1 MVQDPSQFD
10 VIVTNN
16 LFGDIITDLG
26 AALQGGLGLAASG
39 NLNPGHTSMFEPVH
53 GSAPPLAG
61 KNVANPMGAV
71 LSAALMLESL
81 GMNEESAAIE
91 AAVRQAVVSGNG
103 TKEIGGTLGT
113 RETGDYIASLVRRSG
128 DRTGEAKR

>member
-1 MVQDPSQFD
+1 
-10 VIVTNN
+10 
-16 LFGDIITDLG
+16 
-26 AALQGGLGLAASG
+26 
-39 NLNPGHTSMFEPVH
+39 
-53 GSAPPLAG
+53 
-61 KNVANPMGAV
+61 V

-113 RETGDYIASLVRRSG
+113 RETGDYIASLVQRSG
-128 DRTGEAKR
+128 DRTGEEKR